1 MNLKLKIGQFISA
14 AIDKLIRLNIKLVS
28 FLPNGRFM
36 VLDLKRAGIYPKTIF
51 DVGANVGQTGLYYNL
66 HFPHATVYC
75 FEPVADTYAEMV
87 KNTREN
93 RQIICINKALGSSKG
108 EAKIYKSTT
117 YSGIASLN
125 GQGNDSFSQEET
137 IGVDTGLNICNE
149 YKIDTVDVLKID
161 VEGFEI
167 EALNGFGDLLKN
179 NVKAIYIEVGFD
191 PDDACKTHMSEILNY
206 LRPHGFIASGLY
218 DSYRL
223 GKNKLKLNHADLLL
237 VNTNLIEV

>member
-1 MNLKLKIGQFISA
+1 MSLKLKIGQFISGV
-14 AIDKLIRLNIKLVS
+14 IDKLIRLNIKLVS

-36 VLDLKRAGIYPKTIF
+36 VLDLKRAGIYPQTIF
-51 DVGANVGQTGLYYNL
+51 DVGANVGQTGLYYSN
-66 HFPHATVYC
+66 HFPNATVYC

-87 KNTREN
+87 KNTQKP
-93 RQIICINKALGSSKG
+93 QIICIHKALGSTKG

-125 GQGNDSFSQEET
+125 GQGNESFSQVET
-137 IGVDTGLNICNE
+137 ISVDAGLNICNE
-149 YKIDTVDVLKID
+149 YKIDIIDLLKID

-167 EALNGFGDLLKN
+167 EALSGFGTMLTDR
-179 NVKAIYIEVGFD
+179 VKLIYIEVGFD
-191 PDDACKTHMSEILNY
+191 PADACKTHMSDILNY
-206 LRPHGFIASGLY
+206 LHPHGFIVSGIY

-223 GKNKLKLNHADLLL
+223 GKGKLKLNHADLLL